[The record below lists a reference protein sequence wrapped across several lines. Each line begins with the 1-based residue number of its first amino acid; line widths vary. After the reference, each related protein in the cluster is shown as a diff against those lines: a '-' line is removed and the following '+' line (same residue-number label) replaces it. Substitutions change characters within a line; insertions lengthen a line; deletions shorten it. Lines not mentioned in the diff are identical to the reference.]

1 MKPKQFN
8 AIKILDHLDVAKA
21 IVRGENPYPI
31 SYEIDPSNTC
41 NHECIW
47 CMYDDFMQRKKTMIS
62 KEMFRPMIEEIL
74 SLGAK
79 SITFTGGGDPLTN
92 PQTIG
97 LMPYIKQNG
106 VSVALIT
113 NGGLLNKEKC
123 RIIVENC
130 SYIRVSVDAGCEA
143 VHNELHRSKNKKNDN
158 FTKILGCLSSLVSW
172 KRKLKKNIQIG
183 AGFLVHPKNARE
195 ILAFTK
201 QMKKIGV
208 DYVQIRPTCNLNRD
222 ERETIVKM
230 AKGQISQSLKSADK
244 NFGIFPM
251 LHRFDEIISIEKSYD
266 TCYGHG
272 LVGTI
277 GADCNVYLCCQLKGN
292 NRYMLGSLKKNSFKE
307 IWNSRRRKTIAR
319 ELNSNA
325 CPPCRYSRYNE
336 ILEYLAD
343 EDKIHTEFL

>member
-1 MKPKQFN
+1 MKLKQFN

-21 IVRGENPYPI
+21 IVRGDNPYPI

-41 NHECIW
+41 NHKCVW

-62 KEMFRPMIEEIL
+62 KEIFKSVIEEVL
-74 SLGAK
+74 KLGAK

-92 PQTIG
+92 PQTVE
-97 LMPYIKQNG
+97 LMPHIKQSG
-106 VSVALIT
+106 VSIALIT
-113 NGGLLNKEKC
+113 NGGLLNEEKC

-130 SYIRVSVDAGCEA
+130 SYIRVSVDAGRE
-143 VHNELHRSKNKKNDN
+143 VTHNELHRSKNKKNDN
-158 FTKILGCLSSLVSW
+158 FRTILGNLSCLVNW
-172 KRKLKKNIQIG
+172 KKKLKKNIQIG
-183 AGFLVHPKNARE
+183 AGFLVHPKNMHE
-195 ILAFTK
+195 ILTFTK

-208 DYVQIRPTCNLNRD
+208 DYVQIRPVCTLDRG
-222 ERETIVKM
+222 EREIIVKM
-230 AKGQISQSLKSADK
+230 AKGQITQSLKLADK
-244 NFGIFPM
+244 NFGTFPM

-292 NRYMLGSLKKNSFKE
+292 NKYILGNLRENSFEK
-307 IWNSRRRKTIAR
+307 IWYSQKRKSIVR
-319 ELNSNA
+319 KLNSNS
-325 CPPCRYSRYNE
+325 CPPCRYNKYNE

-343 EDKIHTEFL
+343 KEKIHTEFL